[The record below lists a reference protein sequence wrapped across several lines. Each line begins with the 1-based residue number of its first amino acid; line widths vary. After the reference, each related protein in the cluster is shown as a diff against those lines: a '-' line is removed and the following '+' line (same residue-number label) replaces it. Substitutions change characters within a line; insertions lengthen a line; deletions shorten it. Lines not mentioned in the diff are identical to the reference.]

1 MKADDVLKALNPWL
15 PSNFT
20 QSSDEFLQWVK
31 EEKHDVIYGDVVK
44 SFEGIGK
51 GKWLFLIYQQA
62 FIAWKIQLKQ
72 KANFRLYNLHLF
84 DN

>member
-44 SFEGIGK
+44 RFEGIGK

-62 FIAWKIQLKQ
+62 FIAWKIQLK
-72 KANFRLYNLHLF
+72 
-84 DN
+84 